1 MKWYVFAALCMGA
14 LVLVGVLAVDE
25 RDVEWG
31 LAADG
36 HWAPL
41 CGYCRGE
48 LKRLA
53 VVCPNCDRSLD
64 WVEHRAPCTW
74 CLDSYDAD
82 HLHDLVL
89 KLDAKV
95 EPLPGALASF
105 PKAYFLAMDA
115 GSCTYCG
122 GNGAITEAGGRAGN
136 CPVCQGHERC
146 IACAGD
152 RVVVIGAQGAYRR
165 LTERIRARRLAER
178 RAKLT
183 DRPLVAS
190 MVLKED
196 VEVLR
201 GFSELE
207 QYPLTKEL
215 LERSRAKLEHA
226 FKALHEETQR
236 QKKLAPATSRDS

>member
-1 MKWYVFAALCMGA
+1 MKWYVFTAACVAALVA
-14 LVLVGVLAVDE
+14 VGILAVDE
-25 RDVEWG
+25 RDVEWEQ
-31 LAADG
+31 AADG

-53 VVCPNCDRSLD
+53 VVCPSCDRSLD
-64 WVEHRAPCTW
+64 WIVHRAPCTW
-74 CLDSYDAD
+74 CLDNHDAD
-82 HLHDLVL
+82 HLHDLLL
-89 KLDAKV
+89 KLGAEV
-95 EPLPGALASF
+95 EPLPGALAAF

-122 GNGAITEAGGRAGN
+122 GTGAVTEAAGRTGN
-136 CPVCQGHERC
+136 CPVCQGRERC

-152 RVVVIGAQGAYRR
+152 RVVVIGDQVAYQR
-165 LTERIRARRLAER
+165 LTERVRARRLAER

-190 MVLKED
+190 MVLRED
-196 VEVLR
+196 VEALR
-201 GFSELE
+201 GYHELE
-207 QYPLTKEL
+207 QYALTREL
-215 LERSRAKLEHA
+215 LERARTKLERA

-236 QKKLAPATSRDS
+236 QKRPAPSTTSGS